1 MMHIAWPW
9 LLLLAPLPWLVA
21 RWLPPATNAHF
32 ALRVPFFREVL
43 AVGDGAQ
50 SLAQRS
56 SQTRWPVISI
66 WLLLIISAT
75 RPQWLGEPVALPLS
89 GRDIMLAIDLSG
101 SMETPD
107 FSRGNQQLSRL
118 DVVKETAQ
126 EFVQQRVGDRIG
138 LILFGTR
145 AYLQAPLTFDRET
158 IAAMIDDATIGLAGK
173 DTAIGDAIGLATKRL
188 HDENVP
194 HRILILLTDGANTA
208 GAIAPLKATEIAAQ
222 DELRI
227 HTIGIA
233 ADDSAFGTRDV
244 FGGIHMMKT
253 ASDLDEDTLRSIAEK
268 TGGKYF
274 RAKDATGLR
283 EIYQQ
288 LNELEPHESD
298 QAVLRPTRELFF
310 WPLAIAAGSIF
321 LLLLLRLPWRWW
333 FAGRHRR
340 ANVAAEKAPGQT
352 P

>member
-1 MMHIAWPW
+1 MIHIAWPW
-9 LLLLAPLPWLVA
+9 LLLLAPLPWLAA
-21 RWLPPATNAHF
+21 RWLPPASNAQF
-32 ALRVPFFREVL
+32 ALRVPFFREVS
-43 AVGDGAQ
+43 AVSDGAQ
-50 SLAQRS
+50 SLVRS
-56 SQTRWPVISI
+56 STGQRWPAILI
-66 WLLLIISAT
+66 WFLLLVAAA
-75 RPQWLGEPVALPLS
+75 RPQWLGEPIALPLT

-107 FSRGNQQLSRL
+107 FVRGNQQLSRL

-126 EFVQQRVGDRIG
+126 EFVQQRTGDRIG

-158 IAAMIDDATIGLAGK
+158 IGAMIDDATIGLAGK

-188 HDENVP
+188 HEENVP

-208 GAIAPLKATEIAAQ
+208 GAIAPLKAAEIAAQ
-222 DELRI
+222 DEMRI
-227 HTIGIA
+227 YTIGIG
-233 ADDSAFGTRDV
+233 ADEESFGSSDV
-244 FGGIHMMKT
+244 FGGIHLMKS
-253 ASDLDEDTLRSIAEK
+253 ASDLDEGTLRAIADK

-274 RAKDATGLR
+274 RAKDATGLQ

-298 QAVLRPTRELFF
+298 QATLRPTRELFF
-310 WPLAIAAGSIF
+310 WPLTIAAAGIF
-321 LLLLLRLPWRWW
+321 LLLIMQLPWHWW
-333 FAGRHRR
+333 LASQHRR
-340 ANVAAEKAPGQT
+340 SNLASAKPPERT

>member
-1 MMHIAWPW
+1 MMYIAWPW
-9 LLLLAPLPWLVA
+9 LLLLAPLPWLAA
-21 RWLPPATNAHF
+21 RWLPPAANAQF
-32 ALRVPFFREVL
+32 ALRVPFFREVA
-43 AVGDGAQ
+43 AVSEGSQ

-56 SQTRWPVISI
+56 SLRRWPAILI
-66 WLLLIISAT
+66 WLLLLIAAA
-75 RPQWLGEPVALPLS
+75 RPQWLGEPIALPLS

-107 FSRGNQQLSRL
+107 FTRGSQQLSRL

-126 EFVQQRVGDRIG
+126 EFVQQRTGDRIG

-158 IAAMIDDATIGLAGK
+158 IDAMIDDATIGLAGK

-188 HDENVP
+188 QDENIP

-208 GAIAPLKATEIAAQ
+208 GAIAPLKAAEIAAQ

-227 HTIGIA
+227 YTIGIG
-233 ADDSAFGTRDV
+233 ADDGAFGTRDV
-244 FGGIHMMKT
+244 FGGVHMMKT
-253 ASDLDEDTLRSIAEK
+253 ASDLDEDTLRAIADK

-274 RAKDATGLR
+274 RAKDAKGLQ

-298 QAVLRPTRELFF
+298 QATLRPTRELFF
-310 WPLAIAAGSIF
+310 WPLTIAAGGIF
-321 LLLLLRLPWRWW
+321 IILLLRLPWHWW
-333 FAGRHRR
+333 LAGQHQR
-340 ANVAAEKAPGQT
+340 VKAAATKAPGQT